1 MTTKSLD
8 KLLGTDMFRFIWPPM
23 QQAAQIALRLAPFE
37 SDFRGPEQYQLERVM
52 THLIEGLETFET
64 HRDVWQALLKG
75 STEIKYND
83 ETFWVTENWYLENGR
98 TWKIK
103 IADTGFMPD
112 DGIVEL
118 LPPNELNQ
126 E

>member
-8 KLLGTDMFRFIWPPM
+8 KILGTDMFRFIWPAM
-23 QQAAQIALRLAPFE
+23 QQAADIALRLAVFGGT
-37 SDFRGPEQYQLERVM
+37 FQGPEKYQLDRVM
-52 THLIEGLETFET
+52 THLIEGLENFEE
-64 HRDVWQALLKG
+64 HREVWQSLQTYASG
-75 STEIKYND
+75 IEFSDNA
-83 ETFWVTENWYLENGR
+83 FWVSEFGELENGR

-118 LPPNELNQ
+118 L
-126 E
+126 